1 MFMSRYSRSQLGFT
15 LVELIIFIVVVSI
28 GVAGI
33 VLVVNT
39 VVQSSADPLVRKQ
52 AIALADSIMEEILQK
67 EYDDPD
73 GLPNVVESGRSTY
86 DDVDDYNG
94 IANAAFT
101 DLPAEVSAK
110 YAIAIVVDPPADVNG
125 QAMKRVRV
133 TLTGGSESI
142 TVTGYRGDY

>member
-1 MFMSRYSRSQLGFT
+1 MSRYSRRQLGFT

-39 VVQSSADPLVRKQ
+39 VVQSSADPMLRKQ
-52 AIALADSIMEEILQK
+52 AIALADSIMEEVLQK
-67 EYDDPD
+67 EYEDPD

-94 IANAAFT
+94 ISNAAFT
-101 DLPAEVSAK
+101 DLPAEVSAR
-110 YAIAIVVDPPADVNG
+110 YVIAIVVDPPATVNG

-133 TLTGGSESI
+133 TVTGGGESI
-142 TVTGYRGDY
+142 TATGYRGDY